1 YQPTSANDAAAMVQ
15 RLVSLIDAEA
25 TIAADAG
32 DRETYSALAAALGA
46 VVRDLRARGANLAQ
60 VRTFRSPRATPALV
74 LAQRWYRDPS
84 RA

>member
-1 YQPTSANDAAAMVQ
+1 
-15 RLVSLIDAEA
+15 
-25 TIAADAG
+25 
-32 DRETYSALAAALGA
+32 LAAALGA

-84 RA
+84 RASQIVTQSGVPSPLFMPTELLALAA